1 MPTFYRDVE
10 AEVDVDIEEFVDEC
24 SDREIQVLIR
34 YMVEEGKLPKILTG
48 YGPSQNLSIN
58 DLMWYETIEK
68 IRSNRLTLTDEE
80 IDIIE
85 NIAKRF

>member
-1 MPTFYRDVE
+1 MPTFYQDVE
-10 AEVDVDIEEFVDEC
+10 TEEFIDSC
-24 SDREIQVLIR
+24 SDREIHELIL
-34 YMVEEGKLPKILTG
+34 YLVEEGRLPKTLTG
-48 YGPSQNLSIN
+48 YSQSQNLSVN
-58 DLMWYETIEK
+58 EVLWYETIEK

>member
-1 MPTFYRDVE
+1 MPTFYKDVE

-24 SDREIQVLIR
+24 SDREIQILIR
-34 YMVEEGKLPKILTG
+34 YMVEEGKLTV
-48 YGPSQNLSIN
+48 YGPSQNLSVNETI
-58 DLMWYETIEK
+58 WYETIEK

>member
-1 MPTFYRDVE
+1 MPTFYKDVE

-24 SDREIQVLIR
+24 SDREIQILIR
-34 YMVEEGKLPKILTG
+34 YMVEEGKLPKTLTG
-48 YGPSQNLSIN
+48 YGPPQNLSVNETI
-58 DLMWYETIEK
+58 WYETIEK

>member
-1 MPTFYRDVE
+1 MPTFYKDVE

-24 SDREIQVLIR
+24 SDREIQILIR
-34 YMVEEGKLPKILTG
+34 YMVEEGKLPKTLTG
-48 YGPSQNLSIN
+48 YEPSQNLSVNETI
-58 DLMWYETIEK
+58 WYETIEK

>member
-1 MPTFYRDVE
+1 MPTFYKDVE

-24 SDREIQVLIR
+24 SDREIQILII
-34 YMVEEGKLPKILTG
+34 YMVEEGKLTV
-48 YGPSQNLSIN
+48 YGPSQNLSVNETI
-58 DLMWYETIEK
+58 WYETIEK

>member
-1 MPTFYRDVE
+1 MPTFYKDVE

-24 SDREIQVLIR
+24 SDREIQILIR
-34 YMVEEGKLPKILTG
+34 YMVEEGKLPNTLTG
-48 YGPSQNLSIN
+48 YEPSQNLSVNETI
-58 DLMWYETIEK
+58 WYETIEK

>member
-1 MPTFYRDVE
+1 
-10 AEVDVDIEEFVDEC
+10 
-24 SDREIQVLIR
+24 
-34 YMVEEGKLPKILTG
+34 MVEEGKLPKTLTG
-48 YGPSQNLSIN
+48 YGPSQNLSVNETI
-58 DLMWYETIEK
+58 WYETIEK

>member
-1 MPTFYRDVE
+1 MPTFYQDVE
-10 AEVDVDIEEFVDEC
+10 AEVDIDVEEFVDSC
-24 SDREIQVLIR
+24 SVREIQELVR
-34 YMVEEGKLPKILTG
+34 YLVEEGSLPKTLTT
-48 YGPSQNLSIN
+48 YTQTQNLSVN
-58 DLMWYETIEK
+58 EVLWYESIEK

>member
-1 MPTFYRDVE
+1 MPTFYQDVE
-10 AEVDVDIEEFVDEC
+10 AEVDIDVEEFIDQC
-24 SDREIQVLIR
+24 SGREIEKLIR
-34 YMVEEGKLPKILTG
+34 YLVEEGSLPKTLTTHTQT
-48 YGPSQNLSIN
+48 QNLSVN
-58 DLMWYETIEK
+58 EVLWYETIEK

>member
-1 MPTFYRDVE
+1 MPTFYQDVE
-10 AEVDVDIEEFVDEC
+10 TEEFIDSC
-24 SDREIQVLIR
+24 SDREIQELIL
-34 YMVEEGKLPKILTG
+34 YLVEEGRLPKTLTG
-48 YGPSQNLSIN
+48 HSQSQNLSVN
-58 DLMWYETIEK
+58 EVLWYETIEK